1 MDGRANCVRRL
12 ACAAVVVLGFSG
24 AGAQGQYGGGSGTA
38 EAPYLVRT
46 AEQMNAIGLN
56 QEDWD
61 KHFELEADID
71 LQDLAGS
78 AFHSI
83 GSGDQPF
90 TGVFDG
96 GGHTISNF
104 RCLVREDEPEDGFR
118 ARIGLFGMVDG
129 PQAQIRGL
137 GLIDPQ
143 VELVA
148 TCSESVWHVGALAGY
163 LRSGSI
169 VDCYVDGGQVA
180 GDRSVGGLV
189 GTSAGTIS
197 RCWTACTVVPGPDRA
212 VVPLP
217 GDMQEDRESLGGL
230 VGENGGEI
238 HSCHSTATVSGAE
251 DVGGLVGSH
260 RRGTIANSWARGS
273 VSARWAGGGLVGY
286 NGLAGTITQCHAAAR
301 VRAEKVA
308 GGLVAKN
315 NAAYIRASW
324 AGGDVAG
331 EMFVGGL
338 VGLNTDERPNTSV
351 LTGGVADCYATARVS
366 GSTACG
372 GLIGGNVLT
381 LSRCYA
387 LGEVSTTDPNRE
399 EFKEFGLVGTN
410 RMGVGLG
417 GMREG
422 VIEDCFWDTQTSG
435 QSSSQGGGTGLPT
448 AEMQSMWT
456 YIIAGWDFT
465 GATVDGTEDI
475 WKMCCGRPI
484 YPKLAWEPMLVGDFV
499 APEGIDFADLAFLAE
514 HWLQSAG
521 LPCDNADLTFDAR
534 TDMKDFTLLAQC
546 WRRGARKS
554 IFEAMLDVP
563 PGWTTEGLWQFGVP
577 TGGGGTTAGNPD
589 PTGGYTGENIYG
601 VNLHGDYTVAVD
613 GPHYLIAG
621 PFDCRAYRDIK
632 LQFARWLNSDEA
644 DFVQTTVEISM
655 DGTTWSVIWRHRDAE
670 AIFAD
675 DNWQVVTYALGPMAD
690 HCQSLY
696 LRWGY
701 EVKTNEAWPM
711 SGWNI
716 DDVVLTGIEQQEQH

>member
-1 MDGRANCVRRL
+1 MDGKTSHVHWP
-12 ACAAVVVLGFSG
+12 ACAVVVVCLT
-24 AGAQGQYGGGSGTA
+24 AGSLAQGKYAGGSGRA
-38 EAPYLVRT
+38 EDPYLIRT
-46 AEQMNAIGLN
+46 AEQMNAVGLN

-71 LQDLAGS
+71 LKDLAGS
-78 AFHSI
+78 GFHPI
-83 GSGDQPF
+83 GSGAQPF
-90 TGVFDG
+90 TGVFAG
-96 GGHTISNF
+96 KGHSVSN
-104 RCLVREDEPEDGFR
+104 LTYPVQADEPQDGFR
-118 ARIGLFGMVDG
+118 SYVGLFGLVDD
-129 PQAQIRGL
+129 PQAQITQV

-143 VELVA
+143 LGPVP
-148 TCSESVWHVGALAGY
+148 TCPESVWYAGALVGC
-163 LRSGSI
+163 LRSGS
-169 VDCYVDGGQVA
+169 VTDCHVDGGQVS
-180 GDRSVGGLV
+180 GDRWVGGLI
-189 GTSAGTIS
+189 GSNGGTIS
-197 RCWTACTVVPGPDRA
+197 NCWTACSVAPGPERSLI
-212 VVPLP
+212 PLP
-217 GDMQEDRESLGGL
+217 GDMHEDHEGFGGL
-230 VGENGGEI
+230 VGENSGDI
-238 HSCHSTATVSGAE
+238 RRCHSTATVSGAE

-260 RRGTIANSWARGS
+260 RRGTITDSWARGS

-286 NGLAGTITQCHAAAR
+286 NGLAGTIMRCHAAAR
-301 VRAEKVA
+301 VWAEQVA

-338 VGLNTDERPNTSV
+338 VGLNTDERYQADV
-351 LTGGVADCYATARVS
+351 LTGGVADCYATARVR
-366 GSTACG
+366 GSTTCG

-381 LSRCYA
+381 VSRCYA

-399 EFKEFGLVGTN
+399 EFEEFGLVGAN
-410 RMGVGLG
+410 RLG
-417 GMREG
+417 IGFGGIREG

-456 YIIAGWDFT
+456 YIVGGWDFA
-465 GATVDGTEDI
+465 GETVNGTEDI
-475 WKMCCGRPI
+475 WQMCCGRPI

-521 LPCDNADLTFDAR
+521 LACVDADLTFDAR
-534 TDMKDFTLLAQC
+534 ADMDDFMLLAQC

-554 IFEAMLDVP
+554 IFETMLDVS

-577 TGGGGTTAGNPD
+577 TGRGGTEAGNPD
-589 PTGGYTGENIYG
+589 PTSGYTGENVYG
-601 VNLHGDYTVAVD
+601 LNLHGDYTVAVD

-621 PFDCRAYRDIK
+621 PFDCRAYRDIR

-644 DFVQTTVEISM
+644 DYVQATVEIST
-655 DGTTWSVIWRHRDAE
+655 DGTTWSVIWRHRDVE

-701 EVKTNEAWPM
+701 EVKTSEAWPM

>member
-12 ACAAVVVLGFSG
+12 ACAAVVVLGFSV

-38 EAPYLVRT
+38 EDPYLIRT

-96 GGHTISNF
+96 NGHTISNF
-104 RCLVREDEPEDGFR
+104 RCLVREDEPEDGLR
-118 ARIGLFGMVDG
+118 SRIGLFGMVDG

-169 VDCYVDGGQVA
+169 VDCYVDGGQMA

-189 GTSAGTIS
+189 GTSNGTIS
-197 RCWTACTVVPGPDRA
+197 RCWAACTVVPGPDRA
-212 VVPLP
+212 VVPLA
-217 GDMQEDRESLGGL
+217 GDMHEDHEAFGGL
-230 VGENGGEI
+230 VGENGGDI
-238 HSCHSTATVSGAE
+238 GHCHSTATVTGAE

-260 RRGTIANSWARGS
+260 RHGTITDSWARGG
-273 VSARWAGGGLVGY
+273 VSATWAGGGLVGY
-286 NGLAGTITQCHAAAR
+286 NGLAGTITRCYAAAR
-301 VRAEKVA
+301 VRAERRA
-308 GGLVAKN
+308 GGLVGMN
-315 NAAYIRASW
+315 NAAYVHASW
-324 AGGDVAG
+324 AGGDVSG
-331 EMFVGGL
+331 ETSVGGL
-338 VGLNTDERPNTSV
+338 IGLNTDERAKVDV
-351 LTGGVADCYATARVS
+351 LTGVVADCYATARVW
-366 GSTACG
+366 GNGDFG
-372 GLIGGNVLT
+372 GLVGGNVLT
-381 LSRCYA
+381 LARCYA
-387 LGEVSTTDPNRE
+387 VGEVVRRDPNLE
-399 EFKEFGLVGTN
+399 EPEDFGLVGTN
-410 RMGVGLG
+410 RFGIGYG

-435 QSSSQGGGTGLPT
+435 QSRSRGGGTGLPT

-456 YIIAGWDFT
+456 YIIAGWDFA
-465 GATVDGTEDI
+465 GEMADGTEDV

-534 TDMKDFTLLAQC
+534 TDMKDFTRLAQC

-577 TGGGGTTAGNPD
+577 TGGGGTEAGNPD
-589 PTGGYTGENIYG
+589 PTSGYTGKNIYG

-621 PFDCRAYRDIK
+621 PFDCRAYRDIR

-644 DFVQTTVEISM
+644 DYVQATVEIST
-655 DGTTWSVIWRHRDAE
+655 DGTTWSVIWRHRDVE

-690 HCQSLY
+690 HCESLY